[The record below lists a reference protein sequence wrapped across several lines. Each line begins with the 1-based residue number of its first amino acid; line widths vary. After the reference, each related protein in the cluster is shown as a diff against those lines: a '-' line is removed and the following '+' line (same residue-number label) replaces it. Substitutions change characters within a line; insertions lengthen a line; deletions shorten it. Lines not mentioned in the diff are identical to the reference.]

1 MHFYESAE
9 IILGKAKV
17 KIKEWNVGAWDWGG
31 GSGGKV
37 LAAQA

>member
-1 MHFYESAE
+1 MHFYESSG

-17 KIKEWNVGAWDWGG
+17 KIKEWDVGAWAGRWLRR
-31 GSGGKV
+31 KV